1 MQDLN
6 NKVAVV
12 TGGASGIGRAMAERF
27 AAAGMKIVLADIES
41 AALEATAKEMREAR
55 MKAALRA
62 NLQRRK
68 GQARVRAA
76 SESEQNGQSKD

>member
-1 MQDLN
+1 MSE
-6 NKVAVV
+6 K
-12 TGGASGIGRAMAERF
+12 
-27 AAAGMKIVLADIES
+27 ADKKNGKPQ
-41 AALEATAKEMREAR
+41 TAKEAREAR

-76 SESEQNGQSKD
+76 NETEPDRQNKE